1 MDNKITEQLL
11 AKIDQDIQEFANIV
25 ERPGPDCW
33 IISLKDYKFTGF
45 IRCED
50 NAEDLI
56 SPTIRMGLFVADI
69 TDISREQ
76 LLELFFLNGDF
87 HHCNLSVE
95 KSGER
100 FKLFINRR
108 IMVDAYHYGEL
119 ESYILVMMEWFS
131 DFQVQI
137 DGILG

>member
-11 AKIDQDIQEFANIV
+11 AKINQDIQEFANIV
-25 ERPGPDCW
+25 ERPSADCW

-45 IRCED
+45 IICED

-69 TDISREQ
+69 TDIGREQ
-76 LLELFFLNGDF
+76 LFELFVLNGQF
-87 HHCNLSVE
+87 HHCTLSVE
-95 KSGER
+95 KSGDR
-100 FKLFINRR
+100 LKLFINRR
-108 IMVDAYHYGEL
+108 IMVDSYHYGEL